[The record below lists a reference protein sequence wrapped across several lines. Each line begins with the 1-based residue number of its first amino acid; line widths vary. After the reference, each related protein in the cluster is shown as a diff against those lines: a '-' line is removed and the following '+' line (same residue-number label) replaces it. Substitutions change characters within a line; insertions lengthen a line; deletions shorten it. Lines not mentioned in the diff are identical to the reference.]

1 MGKPGE
7 GTMAFVTSRADALWP
22 EGRVPYV
29 ITAGPGDVVR
39 IDGKQLPPILAQAG
53 AEAWRHAVECF
64 TVHIRN
70 PNTRAAYSR
79 AVISFFR

>member
-1 MGKPGE
+1 MGVSIGAYMGKPGE

-39 IDGKQLPPILAQAG
+39 IGQA
-53 AEAWRHAVECF
+53 
-64 TVHIRN
+64 I
-70 PNTRAAYSR
+70 AAHSGSGGR
-79 AVISFFR
+79 